1 MTLPTTL
8 PGAIELMR
16 KRGLFVLAC
25 LVLALTLHA
34 GTRAAGGRAAG
45 AIRVAVYDDHGT
57 SRNLPHLL
65 AALGE
70 HADLKVDQVDA
81 ESIRENCLDD
91 YDVLIQPGGTGSRQ
105 GRTLGPDGRA
115 KIRSFVARG
124 GGYLGICAGAYL
136 ASSDYAW
143 SLHILDARVVDK
155 EHWARG
161 TGPVEVALTP
171 RARDLLGVAA
181 ERTPI
186 LYFQGP
192 LLAPAGDPAL
202 PDYEVLGRFDGEI
215 ARKGAP
221 AGVMRGTT
229 AIAAAP
235 YEAGRVLCISP
246 HPERTD
252 GLHDMVYRAV
262 LWVARRPAPEK
273 GRP

>member
-1 MTLPTTL
+1 
-8 PGAIELMR
+8 MR
-16 KRGLFVLAC
+16 KRGLVVLAC
-25 LVLALTLHA
+25 LGPALTFQA
-34 GTRAAGGRAAG
+34 GTRAAGRGEPC

-65 AALGE
+65 SALGE
-70 HADLKVDQVDA
+70 HADLKVDAVDA
-81 ESIRENCLDD
+81 ESIRDNCLDD

-105 GRTLGPDGRA
+105 GRTLGAEGRA

-171 RARDLLGVAA
+171 QGRELFGIKTART
-181 ERTPI
+181 RI

-192 LLAPAGDPAL
+192 LLAPADDPKL

-215 ARKGAP
+215 AEKGAP

-235 YEAGRVLCISP
+235 YDAGRVLCISP

-252 GLHDMVYRAV
+252 GLHDMVYRAI
-262 LWVARRPAPEK
+262 LWVTRHPAP
-273 GRP
+273 